1 MRQHLDPKMVG
12 GGDSKGASGLTGCA
26 TAYTM
31 QVVQGRGGQLSQR
44 NERELMTLAS
54 SIDGVVGGRLAEA
67 GDVLMQRYKAV
78 ELASQENNWDVAQRL
93 EIIPDARPTA
103 VSPEERQA
111 AANHEMAELRLSRM
125 MTTAKG
131 DRKHRRDGRGRWD
144 GDG

>member
-12 GGDSKGASGLTGCA
+12 GGDSKVASGLTGCA

-78 ELASQENNWDVAQRL
+78 ELAAQENNWDVAQRL

-111 AANHEMAELRLSRM
+111 AANHEMAELKPRKMMGQSRVGRDNP
-125 MTTAKG
+125 KG
-131 DRKHRRDGRGRWD
+131 GGRGR
-144 GDG
+144 